1 MRPQLTSRAA
11 IPAALPAAVLAAILA
26 IPPADAL
33 AAERQEDWTGSVFT
47 SSFRAGICVDP
58 ERGSARATMHL
69 RTRSG
74 DVDEYHFF
82 GTLEGTRMHMAH
94 SSGHVFEGDLCAGGR
109 AHGKMRMAGGMR
121 VSLDAD
127 CAPADLVRD
136 DCAPPPDAA
145 PERR

>member
-1 MRPQLTSRAA
+1 MRPPLKACAVLLPAA
-11 IPAALPAAVLAAILA
+11 LLAALPAA
-26 IPPADAL
+26 

-47 SSFRAGICVDP
+47 STFRAGICVDP
-58 ERGSARATMHL
+58 ERGSARATLLL

-82 GTLEGTRMHMAH
+82 GTLEGTRMRMTH
-94 SSGHVFEGDLCAGGR
+94 SSGHVFEGGTCDGGR
-109 AHGKMRMAGGMR
+109 AHGRVRMRGGMR
-121 VSLDAD
+121 VSLDAA
-127 CAPADLVRD
+127 CAPAGHVRD